1 METDKKNAR
10 EVYGDIIDRE
20 HYADPNRP
28 RMSRSNRAAQ
38 FSPFAALTGYGD
50 LIGEAARQTSE
61 RIELDDSR
69 KEALGRRVDA
79 LLRMA
84 SAPQAELTYFVRD
97 DKKTGGA
104 YETAVGRIVGF
115 DALSRAVR
123 LDTGLTLQL
132 DDLVEVRA
140 ACFDW

>member
-20 HYADPNRP
+20 HYADPTRP

-97 DKKTGGA
+97 GKKTGGA

-115 DALSRAVR
+115 DVLSRAVR

-140 ACFDW
+140 ACFDG

>member
-97 DKKTGGA
+97 GKKTGGA

-115 DALSRAVR
+115 DVLSRAVR

-140 ACFDW
+140 ACFDG